1 MQPALDPAIV
11 ICMEAAKSCASMV
24 DFQLRQ
30 GLRYYHPPNIINVSY
45 ICAGIFLLAGW
56 NLKVQEKAFR
66 NRGTQDMKPP
76 LTQRVEENIAQ
87 AKIFVRALEALKHR
101 WEVVDSLL

>member
-1 MQPALDPAIV
+1 
-11 ICMEAAKSCASMV
+11 
-24 DFQLRQ
+24 
-30 GLRYYHPPNIINVSY
+30 
-45 ICAGIFLLAGW
+45 
-56 NLKVQEKAFR
+56 
-66 NRGTQDMKPP
+66 MKPP